1 MVEIPK
7 IIALVR
13 DASVVVGVGYSIKL
27 YSVVLKAKEAE
38 AALWKARAEHLEKLS
53 VPALAEQ
60 MQKMAPLLNE
70 YTKKNQELEQKER
83 DFPEVVQ
90 QAARYSNTLAFR
102 FRSWHPPS
110 ITASATLGLPSRR
123 FCSLAARCR
132 S

>member
-1 MVEIPK
+1 MVDIPK

-13 DASVVVGVGYSIKL
+13 DASVVVGVGYGIKL

-70 YTKKNQELEQKER
+70 YVSHSL
-83 DFPEVVQ
+83 VLLIC
-90 QAARYSNTLAFR
+90 SNSPSGR
-102 FRSWHPPS
+102 VYQPPDM
-110 ITASATLGLPSRR
+110 
-123 FCSLAARCR
+123 
-132 S
+132 